1 MPSKEPDYRW
11 RVKYFRWERILLMA
25 ETITFPFATEEYRG
39 RDLFYLFRYP
49 GNVTR
54 DGEKSREKPFHREGV
69 ICVCLGH
76 VTVAISKW
84 NAKGTNCK
92 NNCSVYFVPLPPPLP
107 ILKTGSLQK
116 YCLLFVAG
124 TRDVGWVRGEGSM
137 FFSRN

>member
-1 MPSKEPDYRW
+1 MERKKKKKKVTKVDAFERARW

-76 VTVAISKW
+76 VTVAISK
-84 NAKGTNCK
+84 
-92 NNCSVYFVPLPPPLP
+92 
-107 ILKTGSLQK
+107 
-116 YCLLFVAG
+116 
-124 TRDVGWVRGEGSM
+124 
-137 FFSRN
+137 